1 MTVAGD
7 VSGVV
12 NQGGDDGAEARE
24 EAGSREETRAA
35 PTRHVRTAV
44 ALSSPLARCGAGATA
59 AEDQVG
65 EEVAASARRAGS
77 RVETRAIPTR
87 QVRASSVLRTA
98 REDDSFGVKEGD
110 ETTRS
115 AALAL
120 EAAGAATEVRAD
132 TATDPT
138 RHIWNR
144 LSCGM
149 LSLFGSEMFFK

>member
-1 MTVAGD
+1 MTEAGD
-7 VSGVV
+7 VSGVL

-35 PTRHVRTAV
+35 STRHVRTGV
-44 ALSSPLARCGAGATA
+44 ALSSPLARCGAGAAA

-98 REDDSFGVKEGD
+98 REDDSYGD

-115 AALAL
+115 AALAS
-120 EAAGAATEVRAD
+120 EAAGVATEVRVD